1 LSALNRIPEFWFDR
15 LIRRTNLPMW
25 AAAIV
30 FGTGPFLF
38 LVVIVNFI
46 SGQLILDVRS
56 LLVSVLYTLGVS
68 FSAFYLGRYIRERV
82 ERLLSY
88 AHEMMTEKQVKGGSL
103 DLSKLSST
111 SMIGLVWLVVLG
123 ASLATFTIGSM
134 SGTFESNLV
143 GLVPYIPSHFIL
155 ATLFWT
161 FGYSMYSISKI
172 GGLPMTLKPYTQD
185 RTLGLRPF
193 ASASFS
199 FTIIYLALAT
209 LIVSLGSGGGEIL
222 LHLELLTLVLYPLGL
237 VLFLLPLWSLHRKLM
252 DSKMAELRWLEPRA
266 TSVLQRLKA
275 EQGMKI
281 EPNMVYEITAIDKI
295 ERDISRI
302 RSWPFDLG
310 ILARLLT
317 FVILP
322 LTLTLVGRE
331 LIVIFLGR

>member
-1 LSALNRIPEFWFDR
+1 
-15 LIRRTNLPMW
+15 MW
-25 AAAIV
+25 ATAIV
-30 FGTGPFLF
+30 FGTGPFLL
-38 LVVIVNFI
+38 LVLVTSVLSSLPI
-46 SGQLILDVRS
+46 SDLHS

-68 FSAFYLGRYIRERV
+68 ISAFYLGGYIRGRV
-82 ERLLSY
+82 ETLLSY
-88 AHEMMTEKQVKGGSL
+88 AREMAPEPSVTTQPM

-111 SMIGLVWLVVLG
+111 SMIGIVWVVILVASSALFLIG
-123 ASLATFTIGSM
+123 AIG
-134 SGTFESNLV
+134 GTLQSNLL
-143 GLVPYIPSHFIL
+143 GLLPYVPSHFIL

-161 FGYSMYSISKI
+161 FGYSMFSISKI
-172 GGLPMTLKPYTQD
+172 GGLPMMLKPYTQD

-199 FTIIYLALAT
+199 FTIIYLAVAT
-209 LIVSLGSGGGEIL
+209 LIVALGSGGGEIL
-222 LHLELLTLVLYPLGL
+222 LHVELLTLVLYPLGL
-237 VLFLLPLWSLHRKLM
+237 VLFLVPLWSLHRKLM
-252 DSKMAELRWLEPRA
+252 EARAAELKWLEPRA

-275 EQGMKI
+275 NQGVDI
-281 EPNMVYEITAIDKI
+281 DPNMVYEITAIDKI

-331 LIVIFLGR
+331 LIIIFLGR